1 MDKNCNVVFIIAM
14 KSEANTVLDNMINTT
29 QQTYFD
35 NDIIFWE
42 LFWYFTAVIICGIW
56 KVNAARATQYAID
69 TLWAKKII
77 NIWFAGGLDSKME
90 VWNTYQIKDAVEYD
104 FDLAELNKTEIWVL
118 NEYDSKYLEV
128 STINWFEQKVLGTGD
143 RFNDSKADYE
153 LLVNSI
159 KADIRD
165 MEWAAIVHTAKH
177 AGVPVYIF
185 KTISDVAGSGATTE
199 QFLKNI
205 EICAKN
211 LKMNI
216 KKIIDAVNSQIN

>member
-1 MDKNCNVVFIIAM
+1 MDKKCNVVFIIAM

-29 QQTYFD
+29 QQIYFD

-69 TLWAKKII
+69 ILWAKKII
-77 NIWFAGGLDSKME
+77 NVWFAGGLRPEMV
-90 VWNTYQIKDAVEYD
+90 VWETYQIKAAGEYD
-104 FDLAELNKTEIWVL
+104 FDLAELNGTEIWVL
-118 NEYDSKYLEV
+118 NEFDDKYLQTN
-128 STINWFEQKVLGTGD
+128 TIEWFEKKNLGTGD

-216 KKIIDAVNSQIN
+216 KKIVDAVNSQIN

>member
-1 MDKNCNVVFIIAM
+1 MNLWFLVDKSDNFFIIMMIFIFNYFDMDKKCSIVFIIAM

-29 QQTYFD
+29 QKTYFD
-35 NDIIFWE
+35 NDIVFWE
-42 LFWYFTAVIICGIW
+42 LFWYLTAVIICGIW

-69 TLWAKKII
+69 ILWAKKII
-77 NIWFAGGLDSKME
+77 NVWFAGGLYSKME

-104 FDLAELNKTEIWVL
+104 FDLAELNNTEIWVL
-118 NEYDSKYLEV
+118 NEYDSKYLKV

-165 MEWAAIVHTAKH
+165 ME
-177 AGVPVYIF
+177 
-185 KTISDVAGSGATTE
+185 
-199 QFLKNI
+199 
-205 EICAKN
+205 
-211 LKMNI
+211 
-216 KKIIDAVNSQIN
+216 